1 MKPLLELLSHS
12 GSAPRALVLNQ
23 NVNRTGDSP
32 LRQRLCQVTLT
43 QVPPPDEPGSRQHL
57 STNTARPAVRWA
69 GVAAVLLVVG
79 ALMWVLGQRT
89 ERQPGSRSTPTPA
102 SESAPDSTAPRLAV
116 LPFANLSPE
125 PANAFFADGLQE
137 EILSTLSQRIPG
149 IAVISRTT
157 MMSYRQTP
165 KPLGQVAREL
175 GATHVME
182 GTVRREGDHVR
193 LTLQLVDAGT
203 DRYLW
208 SQTYDRALA
217 SAMTLQSEVAADV
230 ATQLSV
236 RLAADAAGTKPI
248 TRDAEAYDLYLRA
261 LVIFRD
267 LDFTDD
273 SQNQALEDVL
283 NRALA
288 RDRSFAQAYAQRA
301 RLHTVLFSS
310 GMDTSDR
317 NQSSISA
324 DLAAA
329 RRIAPNNPITRAAYG
344 YFMLAVW
351 QFSRS
356 VEAIEAAEAA
366 GLRDTEW
373 LIPKTRALLALGRV
387 DDAIKVHE
395 QMLSV
400 DPANPLVLMFTASHM
415 LLVQRPDVTMR
426 VTRLAAQTFPD
437 LADFFRGYALLGA
450 RGDLEALHKAV
461 ARHSRGLEP
470 ERASAARSFHRRN
483 QL

>member
-1 MKPLLELLSHS
+1 MKAIWPDVIVEENN
-12 GSAPRALVLNQ
+12 LNQ
-23 NVNRTGDSP
+23 SISAVRRILGDSRDEHRYIVTIPGVGYQFVSDVKVLSDEASSGNSGVVLRVGVHEAPGAEPERTVGTGDSGSDGG
-32 LRQRLCQVTLT
+32 RGRLTLT
-43 QVPPPDEPGSRQHL
+43 LVHLRDKPGHRQQPERDHCP
-57 STNTARPAVRWA
+57 ARGEMGGRRGRAPGRRR
-69 GVAAVLLVVG
+69 LDVG
-79 ALMWVLGQRT
+79 A
-89 ERQPGSRSTPTPA
+89 RSSGGTPDWFAIHPTPA
-102 SESAPDSTAPRLAV
+102 SESATDSTAPRLAV

-125 PANAFFADGLQE
+125 PANAFFADGLHE
-137 EILSTLSQRIPG
+137 EILSTLAERIPG

-165 KPLGQVAREL
+165 KPLGEVAREL

-236 RLAADAAGTKPI
+236 RLAADAEGTKPI

-267 LDFTDD
+267 LDFNDD

-301 RLHTVLFSS
+301 RLHTVLFSC

-329 RRIAPNNPITRAAYG
+329 QRTGAERPHHASAHSGTSCWPLASSPARSKPSRQRKRPACAIPNGSFRR
-344 YFMLAVW
+344 
-351 QFSRS
+351 
-356 VEAIEAAEAA
+356 
-366 GLRDTEW
+366 
-373 LIPKTRALLALGRV
+373 LALCW
-387 DDAIKVHE
+387 
-395 QMLSV
+395 
-400 DPANPLVLMFTASHM
+400 P
-415 LLVQRPDVTMR
+415 
-426 VTRLAAQTFPD
+426 
-437 LADFFRGYALLGA
+437 
-450 RGDLEALHKAV
+450 
-461 ARHSRGLEP
+461 
-470 ERASAARSFHRRN
+470 
-483 QL
+483 